1 MASPVDDAY
10 NSEYSRPSETDKL
23 RMPFFRGR
31 YRLTGK
37 TYLGGSAIVKI
48 ATDEKTSAT
57 VANPN
62 PNPNPNPN
70 SNPNP
75 HPVDEKTSATVATQ
89 PHAKTRTFVKELK
102 FLRQLRSEYVVP
114 LETAFLT
121 PTLTLT
127 LTLTLILTLTRW
139 RALSGTT
146 RPCGASTC
154 ATSW

>member
-62 PNPNPNPN
+62 PNPNPKP
-70 SNPNP
+70 
-75 HPVDEKTSATVATQ
+75 
-89 PHAKTRTFVKELK
+89 
-102 FLRQLRSEYVVP
+102 
-114 LETAFLT
+114 
-121 PTLTLT
+121 
-127 LTLTLILTLTRW
+127 
-139 RALSGTT
+139 
-146 RPCGASTC
+146 
-154 ATSW
+154 